1 MSTATRRGTLHN
13 LKNWITRSNTVAH
26 KSDGHEI
33 DDGMKLQRGEYLLVE
48 ITDSG
53 NGLSK
58 SLIDTIFDEY
68 LPRVKNDISSM
79 RSTANLLGNNPLLN
93 KRGLGLPIAK
103 GQKNLNSL
111 ISMKILCH
119 LFVYFNCVLI
129 LFCIRLVAY
138 VCLIL

>member
-13 LKNWITRSNTVAH
+13 LKNWVTRSNTVAH
-26 KSDGHEI
+26 KGDGHEI

-58 SLIDTIFDEY
+58 MLIDTIFNEY
-68 LPRVKNDISSM
+68 LPSVQNDISSM
-79 RSTANLLGNNPLLN
+79 RSTPNLLGNNPLLN

-103 GQKNLNSL
+103 GQKIRIPCFHEKFVPLL
-111 ISMKILCH
+111 FHLFIY
-119 LFVYFNCVLI
+119 LFVYLLDRKSV
-129 LFCIRLVAY
+129 V
-138 VCLIL
+138 